1 MTTFV
6 VHQLRSLFS
15 LYHFLIVFAY
25 FSFAWFLAHPLLDP
39 SAVYSSS
46 KLTSYYDAILMS
58 LGILSFLLTAL
69 GHFRRALQRG
79 RREFLAVRLS
89 NKQIFWGLVTSYILF
104 FLIGFSIPAYGAA
117 LIQQWVYA
125 PGNVTYSVFLLKIT
139 SGFTG
144 YVLFWLVATLAL
156 FTKLRND
163 FTVLVI
169 FVVTYGASFILQF
182 RLDGLAFDHF
192 WFASLWDGTRASWQG
207 MVGPSAAWLGILGVA
222 FFLGNSIARRLQYVE
237 LLEPV
242 KKGLFVRL
250 AERLGS
256 DLSMHHLKMMGLQN
270 QKILTLFALV
280 GLAFTLV
287 LLINPRGELIVF
299 GKLYLGALLPILFSF
314 NQYYII
320 QLDRDAGMV
329 HNNFLRAMSYPH
341 IVFHRWALLLVP
353 QILVAMSFAVLVMI
367 ITGKLSIT
375 FIAYLLFL
383 NIFCS
388 LFNLLFSVVTQSS
401 GPANV
406 TLLLFIYVQ
415 LRQDVQDV
423 FTSLPLL
430 NTFNL
435 FYPLLQ
441 EQDVIPNFL
450 WIMMVGCIG
459 TMMFLIL
466 RSLRG
471 VRYYDLATV

>member
-1 MTTFV
+1 MRPFIA
-6 VHQLRSLFS
+6 HQLRSLFS
-15 LYHFLIVFAY
+15 PYNFLIIFVY
-25 FSFAWFLAHPLLDP
+25 ISFAWFLANPLLDP
-39 SAVYSSS
+39 SAVYNSS
-46 KLTSYYDAILMS
+46 KLTLYYDAILMS

-69 GHFRRALQRG
+69 GHFRNSFQR
-79 RREFLAVRLS
+79 RRGELLAVRLS
-89 NKQIFWGLVTSYILF
+89 HTQIFWGLVTSYILF
-104 FLIGFSIPAYGAA
+104 FFIGLSIPFYGAA
-117 LIQQWVYA
+117 LTQQLVYA
-125 PGNVTYSVFLLKIT
+125 PGHVTYSVFLLKIT

-169 FVVTYGASFILQF
+169 FVVAYGASFILQF
-182 RLDGLAFDHF
+182 LLDGLAFDHF
-192 WFASLWDGTRASWQG
+192 WLVLIWQETKASWQAS
-207 MVGPSAAWLGILGVA
+207 VGSFVAWLGILAVA
-222 FFLGNSIARRLQYVE
+222 YFIGNSIAKRLQHVE
-237 LLEPV
+237 LVESF
-242 KKGLFVRL
+242 KKGLFVRFS
-250 AERLGS
+250 EKLGS
-256 DLSMHHLKMMGLQN
+256 HLSMHHLKMMGFQN

-287 LLINPRGELIVF
+287 LLTNPRGELIVF

-353 QILVAMSFAVLVMI
+353 QILVALIFSLLIMVV
-367 ITGKLSIT
+367 TGKLSMT
-375 FIAYLLFL
+375 FIVYLLFL

-388 LFNLLFSVVTQSS
+388 LFNLVFSVLTQSS

-406 TLLLFIYVQ
+406 ALLLFVYVQ
-415 LRQDVQDV
+415 LRQDVQD
-423 FTSLPLL
+423 FFASHSLLS
-430 NTFNL
+430 TFNL

-441 EQDVIPNFL
+441 EENVVPDFL
-450 WIMMVGCIG
+450 WIVMVACLGAI
-459 TMMFLIL
+459 MVLVL
-466 RSLRG
+466 RALQR
-471 VRYYDLATV
+471 VRYHDLATA

>member
-1 MTTFV
+1 MTNFV
-6 VHQLRSLFS
+6 AHQLRSLFS

-69 GHFRRALQRG
+69 GHFRNALQRG
-79 RREFLAVRLS
+79 RRELLAVRLS
-89 NKQIFWGLVTSYILF
+89 NNQIFWGLVTSYLLF

-125 PGNVTYSVFLLKIT
+125 PDSVNYSVFLLKIT
-139 SGFTG
+139 AGFTG

-156 FTKLRND
+156 LTKLRND

-169 FVVTYGASFILQF
+169 FVVAYGASFILQF
-182 RLDGLAFDHF
+182 HLDGLAFDHF
-192 WFASLWDGTRASWQG
+192 WLLTIWQGMKASWQTT
-207 MVGPSAAWLGILGVA
+207 VGSFIAWVGVFMA
-222 FFLGNSIARRLQYVE
+222 TYFLGNRIAQRLQQVE
-237 LLEPV
+237 LVEPF
-242 KKGLFVRL
+242 KKGLFVRFTEKL
-250 AERLGS
+250 ELH
-256 DLSMHHLKMMGLQN
+256 LSVHHLKMMGLHN

-287 LLINPRGELIVF
+287 LLTNPRGELIVF

-353 QILVAMSFAVLVMI
+353 QILVALSFSLLIMI
-367 ITGKLSIT
+367 VTGKLSIT
-375 FIAYLLFL
+375 FIAYLLLL

-388 LFNLLFSVVTQSS
+388 LFNLVFSVVTQSN

-406 TLLLFIYVQ
+406 MLLLFVYVQ

-423 FTSLPLL
+423 FASLPLL

-441 EQDVIPNFL
+441 EQNVVPDFL
-450 WIMMVGCIG
+450 WIIIVGCIG

-466 RSLRG
+466 RLLRG

>member
-1 MTTFV
+1 MTTFIA
-6 VHQLRSLFS
+6 HQLRSLFS
-15 LYHFLIVFAY
+15 LYHFLTIFVY
-25 FSFAWFLAHPLLDP
+25 ISFSWFLAQPILDP

-58 LGILSFLLTAL
+58 LGILSFLLTVL
-69 GHFRRALQRG
+69 GHFRNALQRG
-79 RREFLAVRLS
+79 RRELLAVRLS
-89 NKQIFWGLVTSYILF
+89 NNQIFWGLVTSYIIF
-104 FLIGFSIPAYGAA
+104 FLIGFSIPVYGAA
-117 LIQQWVYA
+117 LIQQWLYA
-125 PGNVTYSVFLLKIT
+125 PDNVTYSVFLLKIT
-139 SGFTG
+139 AGFTG

-156 FTKLRND
+156 LTKLRND

-169 FVVTYGASFILQF
+169 FVVAYGALFILQF
-182 RLDGLAFDHF
+182 LFDGLAFDHF
-192 WFASLWDGTRASWQG
+192 WLLSIWQGTKASWRTI
-207 MVGPSAAWLGILGVA
+207 VGCSVAWLGNLSVA
-222 FFLGNSIARRLQYVE
+222 FFMGNSLAKRLQQVE
-237 LLEPV
+237 LVEPF
-242 KKGLFVRL
+242 KKGLFVRF
-250 AERLGS
+250 AERLGLH
-256 DLSMHHLKMMGLQN
+256 LSMHHLKMMGFHN

-287 LLINPRGELIVF
+287 LLTNPRGDLIVF

-353 QILVAMSFAVLVMI
+353 QILLALSFSLLVMI
-367 ITGKLSIT
+367 ITGKLSIA

-388 LFNLLFSVVTQSS
+388 LFNLVFSVLTQSS

-406 TLLLFIYVQ
+406 MLLLFIYVQ

-423 FTSLPLL
+423 FASLPLL

-441 EQDVIPNFL
+441 EQNVVPNFL
-450 WIMMVGCIG
+450 WIMMIVCIG
-459 TMMFLIL
+459 TIMFLIL
-466 RSLRG
+466 RSLRR

>member
-1 MTTFV
+1 MTSFIA
-6 VHQLRSLFS
+6 HQLRSLFS
-15 LYHFLIVFAY
+15 PYHFLTVFVY
-25 FSFAWFLAHPLLDP
+25 LSFAWFLAHPLLDP

-69 GHFRRALQRG
+69 GHFRNALQRG
-79 RREFLAVRLS
+79 RRELLAVRLS
-89 NKQIFWGLVTSYILF
+89 NNQIFWGLATSYIIF
-104 FLIGFSIPAYGAA
+104 FLIGFSIPVYGAA

-125 PGNVTYSVFLLKIT
+125 PDNVTYSVFLLKIT

-144 YVLFWLVATLAL
+144 YVLFWLVVVLAL

-169 FVVTYGASFILQF
+169 FVVAYGASFLLQF

-192 WFASLWDGTRASWQG
+192 WFTSIWYGTTASWQAI
-207 MVGPSAAWLGILGVA
+207 VGSSLAWLGILAAA
-222 FFLGNSIARRLQYVE
+222 FVIGNSIAKRLQHVE
-237 LLEPV
+237 LVEPFGTGV
-242 KKGLFVRL
+242 FVRL
-250 AERLGS
+250 AKRLGS
-256 DLSMHHLKMMGLQN
+256 DLSMHHLKMMGLHN

-287 LLINPRGELIVF
+287 LLTNPRGELIVF
-299 GKLYLGALLPILFSF
+299 GKLYLGALLPILFSL

-353 QILVAMSFAVLVMI
+353 QILVALSFSLLVMI
-367 ITGKLSIT
+367 VTGKLSMT
-375 FIAYLLFL
+375 FIAYLLLL

-388 LFNLLFSVVTQSS
+388 LFNLVFSVVTQSS

-406 TLLLFIYVQ
+406 ILMLFIYVQ

-423 FTSLPLL
+423 FASLPLL

-441 EQDVIPNFL
+441 EQDVIPDFL
-450 WIMMVGCIG
+450 WITMVGCNA
-459 TMMFLIL
+459 TMMLLIL
-466 RSLRG
+466 RSLRR